1 MRRLIETEISHKL
14 SHEILFGRLAKGGDV
29 VIKATDEGLRFE
41 F

>member
-1 MRRLIETEISHKL
+1 MRRLIESEISHKL

-29 VIKATDEGLRFE
+29 VIKAGREGLVFE